1 MTDSCTIKKRIQKLR
16 SELNMSQSEVSRN
29 LGINLSLYQRYE
41 YGQSQPNVGR
51 AIRIAEILQ
60 TTPQAIWG

>member
-1 MTDSCTIKKRIQKLR
+1 MVDSHTIKKRIQRLR
-16 SELNMSQSEVSRN
+16 FDLNMSQSEISRN

-41 YGQSQPNVGR
+41 YGQSQPNIGR